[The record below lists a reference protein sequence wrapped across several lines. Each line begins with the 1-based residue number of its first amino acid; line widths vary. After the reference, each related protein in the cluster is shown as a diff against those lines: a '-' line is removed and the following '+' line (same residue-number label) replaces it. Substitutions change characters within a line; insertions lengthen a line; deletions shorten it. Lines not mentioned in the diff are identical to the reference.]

1 MDNPIYVESFNI
13 EDFSSKSKVELL
25 NEIGDSVDTWHSPN
39 GKDFFF
45 NYKSIKSI
53 ESGLYSIVYT
63 QDNGFGVSKMT
74 YKPEDYLVLPSL
86 PHEDIISDIKK
97 FWASKE
103 QYTKYNITHKRGII
117 LHGEPGGGKTS
128 LIYLLI
134 EEMKQHNGICIYFD
148 SPKTWIA
155 VANLIRKI
163 EGDRPILCIIEDI
176 DGIIEDFGEEIFL
189 NFLDGLNQISN
200 IVYVATTN
208 NLKDIPDRI
217 KDRPSRFD
225 KKYEVKKPT
234 KEDRKV
240 YFEHMIHEEDKN
252 LYDIENII
260 KDTDKFSM
268 AHLKEV
274 FISLYI
280 LRNDYKK
287 TMSELKNSKINES
300 GIGFNIKG

>member
-1 MDNPIYVESFNI
+1 
-13 EDFSSKSKVELL
+13 
-25 NEIGDSVDTWHSPN
+25 
-39 GKDFFF
+39 
-45 NYKSIKSI
+45 
-53 ESGLYSIVYT
+53 
-63 QDNGFGVSKMT
+63 
-74 YKPEDYLVLPSL
+74 
-86 PHEDIISDIKK
+86 
-97 FWASKE
+97 
-103 QYTKYNITHKRGII
+103 
-117 LHGEPGGGKTS
+117 
-128 LIYLLI
+128 
-134 EEMKQHNGICIYFD
+134 
-148 SPKTWIA
+148 
-155 VANLIRKI
+155 
-163 EGDRPILCIIEDI
+163 
-176 DGIIEDFGEEIFL
+176 
-189 NFLDGLNQISN
+189 
-200 IVYVATTN
+200 VATTN